1 MQRVVYAKSA
11 WIMVWRHWFGWLN
24 WLGIHVKQS
33 VRFRHI
39 TATRDLYCICI
50 AVRDDM
56 LYFAIASLHRHIS
69 SLPSTYNL
77 LHTSSF
83 LSFPFLWYAGW
94 LNAYKEGGWLPSWA
108 SPGYRNCMVRRP
120 PLSCPVLSCPACIDL
135 SGLWALYCVH
145 CSVLPYP
152 TPP

>member
-83 LSFPFLWYAGW
+83 LSFSLVCRLAERIQRGRVAT
-94 LNAYKEGGWLPSWA
+94 LLGISGLSQLHGATPSA
-108 SPGYRNCMVRRP
+108 
-120 PLSCPVLSCPACIDL
+120 VLSCTIL
-135 SGLWALYCVH
+135 SCLHWPKRLMSTVLCALLCPT
-145 CSVLPYP
+145 LPHP
-152 TPP
+152 TLT